1 MGKINQGIL
10 GGFSGKVGTV
20 VGSTWKS
27 INYMRALAVS
37 VHNPN
42 TVKQQC
48 QRGRFRTA
56 AHFCKAAKPF
66 IQNGFR
72 EYASKQTPVNAAMSY
87 LLRYAVE
94 GCAEEASLDFEKVR
108 VSQGS
113 LTAVADAAVEV
124 AGNKATFSWTGNS
137 GTGDAA
143 DEDAVM
149 VLAYNQDR
157 MEAVCN
163 VSAATRA
170 DGAAELALPA
180 SWDGEALAIYLA
192 FCSEDRRASNSLCLK
207 NDAASGGIEEPD
219 DSGTGEDDGDH
230 QLG

>member
-1 MGKINQGIL
+1 
-10 GGFSGKVGTV
+10 
-20 VGSTWKS
+20 
-27 INYMRALAVS
+27 MRALAVS

-48 QRGRFRTA
+48 QRGKFRTA
-56 AHFCKAAKPF
+56 AQFCKAAKPV

-72 EYASKQTPVNAAMSY
+72 EYAFKQTPVNAAMSY

-94 GCAEEASLDFEKVR
+94 GCAEDATLDFSKVR

-113 LTAVADAAVEV
+113 LTAAMDATVDV
-124 AGNKATFSWTGNS
+124 AGSKATFSWTDNS

-143 DEDAVM
+143 GEDAAM
-149 VLAYNQDR
+149 VLAYNKDR
-157 MEAVCN
+157 GEAVCN

-170 DGAAELALPA
+170 DGAAELTLPT
-180 SWDGEALAIYLA
+180 SWDGEALAVYFA
-192 FCSEDRRASNSLCLK
+192 FCSEDRRASNSICLK
-207 NDAASGGIEEPD
+207 NDAASTEPD
-219 DSGTGEDDGDH
+219 EGDDDGNQ

>member
-1 MGKINQGIL
+1 MGTIRQGIL

-48 QRGRFRTA
+48 QRGKFRTVV
-56 AHFCKAAKPF
+56 HFCKAVKPV
-66 IQNGFR
+66 IQNGFQ
-72 EYASKQTPVNAAMSY
+72 EYAFRQTPVNAAMSY

-94 GCAEEASLDFEKVR
+94 GCAENVTLDFSKVR

-113 LTAVADAAVEV
+113 LTAATDATVDVA
-124 AGNKATFSWTGNS
+124 AGKATFSWTDNS
-137 GTGDAA
+137 GAGDAA
-143 DEDAVM
+143 GDDAAM
-149 VLAYNQDR
+149 VLAYNKDR

-170 DGAAELALPA
+170 DGAAELTLPT

-192 FCSEDRRASNSLCLK
+192 FCSEDKRASNSLCLK
-207 NDAASGGIEEPD
+207 NDTASTEPEGSD
-219 DSGTGEDDGDH
+219 GGTGEDDGDH